1 MKKAIIIVLGIYA
14 IVGAFVGSGL
24 FSKKIS
30 ISHSNVQEIA
40 LR

>member
-1 MKKAIIIVLGIYA
+1 MKKAILIVVGIYA
-14 IVGAFVGSGL
+14 VVGAYVGSSI

-30 ISHSNVQEIA
+30 ASNVQEIV

>member
-1 MKKAIIIVLGIYA
+1 MKKAILIVVCIYA
-14 IVGAFVGSGL
+14 IVGAYVGSSI

-30 ISHSNVQEIA
+30 ASNVQEIV